1 MDGWSGGYFWTL
13 VHPDLL
19 IGHAV
24 DDAVVAGVHV
34 PHDVGGG
41 DDGQG
46 QGDHQPQHDVE
57 HHCVVEVVFVGQVER
72 AVGVTLKTTTDTYGK
87 MLYIRKEQWDTSEY

>member
-1 MDGWSGGYFWTL
+1 MGIFLDS

-34 PHDVGGG
+34 PHDIGGG
-41 DDGQG
+41 DNSQRK
-46 QGDHQPQHDVE
+46 GDHQPQHDVE
-57 HHCVVEVVFVGQVER
+57 HHGVVEVIFVGQVER
-72 AVGVTLKTTTDTYGK
+72 AVWVTLNNHK
-87 MLYIRKEQWDTSEY
+87 